1 MLRLIQKNVL
11 QQQQQQQQQQN
22 LQGKKLFK
30 RSSLKFPPLHF
41 GARINES
48 ISNKDNSLIFSSKS
62 TYLDNASFIGGGG
75 GGGSTN
81 DSGSNIL
88 IDKNTI
94 NASIVFSLQDSIPS

>member
-1 MLRLIQKNVL
+1 MLRLIQKNV

-41 GARINES
+41 GTRINES

-62 TYLDNASFIGGGG
+62 TYLDNASFVGG

-81 DSGSNIL
+81 GSGSNIL

>member
-1 MLRLIQKNVL
+1 MLRLIQKNV
-11 QQQQQQQQQQN
+11 QQQQHQQQN
-22 LQGKKLFK
+22 LQGKKLYK
-30 RSSLKFPPLHF
+30 TSSLKFPPLHF
-41 GARINES
+41 GTRINES

-75 GGGSTN
+75 STN
-81 DSGSNIL
+81 GSGSNIL

>member
-1 MLRLIQKNVL
+1 LLRLIQKNV
-11 QQQQQQQQQQN
+11 QQQQQQQQHQQQN
-22 LQGKKLFK
+22 LPGKKLFK

-48 ISNKDNSLIFSSKS
+48 VSNKDNSLIFSSKS
-62 TYLDNASFIGGGG
+62 TYLDNASF
-75 GGGSTN
+75 GGSTSG
-81 DSGSNIL
+81 SGSNIL